1 MRPAMA
7 SRVAALAGLAGV
19 LLAACGGSASSS
31 ASATQAPKFDDCLVG
46 TWTTVAWSKNS
57 PANDEDIA
65 YSGGAGEVFTI
76 SAKGAVTIDA
86 HAVQTVVFVSAGQT
100 FTGTIAGT
108 GRGTLT
114 IIAPGEFLYKPG
126 DGDTLTTTS
135 FGPDG
140 VALGPPRP
148 DSSFTA
154 VYTCTPGQ
162 SFTFYKNSVNY
173 MIDGS
178 KVTLKAGNT
187 SS

>member
-1 MRPAMA
+1 MTSKFVIALVAWA
-7 SRVAALAGLAGV
+7 SV
-19 LLAACGGSASSS
+19 LLAACGGSSSS
-31 ASATQAPKFDDCLVG
+31 ASSTQAPAMDACLVG
-46 TWTTVAWSKNS
+46 TWTTVAWSQNS

-76 SAKGAVTIDA
+76 SATGAVTIDT
-86 HAVQTVVFVSAGQT
+86 HAVQMVVFVSAGQT

-108 GRGTLT
+108 GRGTLR
-114 IIAPGEFLYKPG
+114 IIAHGEFLYKPG

-154 VYTCTPGQ
+154 VYTCTPGR

-178 KVTLKAGNT
+178 KVTLTAGNST
-187 SS
+187 S